1 MSSDHFDGMTSN
13 ATFIATPALLRP
25 FLSFL
30 RHAAAARED
39 GRSEARSIWLQA
51 AAHLH
56 GVGDDSLAAL
66 GLALIEQRQYAD
78 AIMLADAVVRLRPDD
93 AAARF
98 HLGYALQ
105 LANRHRDAL
114 AHYRHAMT
122 IDPDFPL
129 LKNNLAAALR
139 VSGGDPDEAFALLES
154 AAESNPSDSL
164 TWINLVTARRDRL
177 DLDGALDA
185 GFRAVKLAPDN
196 AQALNNLALVLREA
210 QRWDEAEQYAEA
222 ACERSPCEPAM
233 RSNLALLYL
242 IRGNY
247 AAGWPAHEARWEGS
261 AELRGARPV
270 FPRPQWQGEPLAGK
284 TVLVWGEQGM
294 GDLMQF
300 CRYIPMLAAR
310 VHREGGHVIWNS
322 FPQMGALL
330 LRSLGEHID
339 GYTAGGGVDSLPP
352 FDYEIPLLSLP
363 HVLGVHDET
372 LASTVPYL
380 RPDTAASAAWRARLA
395 GEKRLKVGLVWTG
408 NASHQR
414 NPFRRVGWERYA
426 DKLSGIDGV
435 AFYSLQ
441 PGAAND
447 VSAAR
452 AAGLTMVDYTAG
464 FASFDDT
471 AAFIAELDLVITICT
486 SVAHLSGA
494 LGQRTWV
501 LLDVNPHWPW
511 LLERR
516 DSLWYPSTVLY
527 RQRAFAQWDAV
538 LDEVAR
544 DLAGLA
550 RRRG

>member
-1 MSSDHFDGMTSN
+1 MSSDHAGSMKPDT
-13 ATFIATPALLRP
+13 ALTTAPGLLQP
-25 FLSFL
+25 FLAFL
-30 RHAAAARED
+30 RHAAAAQEN

-56 GVGDDSLAAL
+56 GIDDDALAAL
-66 GLALIEQRQYAD
+66 RFALVEQRRYPE
-78 AIMLADAVVRLRPDD
+78 AIMLADAVVRLRPDA

-98 HLGYALQ
+98 HLGYVLQ

-139 VSGGDPDEAFALLES
+139 AAGGDLDEALELLES
-154 AAESNPSDSL
+154 AAEAQPLNAMA
-164 TWINLVTARRDRL
+164 WINLATARRDHL

-185 GFRAVKLAPDN
+185 GFRSVELAPDD
-196 AQALNNLALVLREA
+196 AQALSNLALVLKEA
-210 QRWDEAEQYAEA
+210 QRWDEAEHYARLA
-222 ACERSPCEPAM
+222 YERAPCDPAM
-233 RSNLALLYL
+233 RLNLALLYL
-242 IRGNY
+242 MRGNHT
-247 AAGWPAHEARWEGS
+247 AGWPEHEARWEGS

-270 FPRPQWQGEPLAGK
+270 FPKPQWQGESLAGK

-294 GDLMQF
+294 GDLLQF

-310 VHREGGHVIWNS
+310 VHREGGRVIWNS

-330 LRSLGEHID
+330 SRSLGKYVD

-363 HVLGVHDET
+363 LVLGVDDET
-372 LASTVPYL
+372 LSSTIPYL
-380 RPDTAASAAWRARLA
+380 RPDAAARAAWRTRLA
-395 GEKRLKVGLVWTG
+395 GEKRLKVGLAWTG
-408 NASHQR
+408 NIRHQR

-426 DKLSGIDGV
+426 DRFRDIDGV

-441 PGAAND
+441 PGAADD

-452 AAGLTMVDYTAG
+452 AAGLAMTDHTAG
-464 FASFDDT
+464 FATFDDT
-471 AAFIAELDLVITICT
+471 AAFIGELDLVITICT

-511 LLERR
+511 LLGRR
-516 DSLWYPSTVLY
+516 DSPWYPNTILY
-527 RQRAFAQWDAV
+527 RQRSFAQWDAV

-544 DLAGLA
+544 DLGALA